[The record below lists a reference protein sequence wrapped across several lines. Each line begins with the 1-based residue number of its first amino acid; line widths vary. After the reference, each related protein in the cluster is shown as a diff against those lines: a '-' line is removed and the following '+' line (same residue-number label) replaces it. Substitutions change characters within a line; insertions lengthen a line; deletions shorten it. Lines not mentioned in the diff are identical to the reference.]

1 MKLNKYTVL
10 ATVKSVFPK
19 ADIDLVGKAFN
30 ALVGRLANGEKGKE
44 TWSLAFDAATKKSG
58 VKAKVTESR
67 SGRSGMTPDLVAFS
81 WAMRA
86 TEAAA
91 AGYGSLLPEDEV
103 TEWFAKFEPT
113 PTPAPAPAQ

>member
-10 ATVKSVFPK
+10 ATVKTVFAK
-19 ADIDLVGKAFN
+19 TNIELVSKAFD
-30 ALVGRLANGEKGKE
+30 ALVGRLASGDKGKE

-58 VKAKVTESR
+58 VRAKVTESR

-86 TEAAA
+86 TEAYA
-91 AGYGSLLPEDEV
+91 AGYGSLHPEKEV
-103 TEWFAKFEPT
+103 TDWFSKFEPA
-113 PTPAPAPAQ
+113 PTAPVQK